1 MTTSAETANETMT
14 PPDMEKLMNL
24 LTSAEPVERS
34 VSRAMVAFG
43 LIVNAP
49 SSASRKAKAEA
60 AIALVKMIRA
70 DAMFDCVSLLLDKAT
85 DADDLKLGAA
95 VAAITFAARADQEAK
110 VLVDILGDPTFAGSP
125 SKMDAA
131 DGQPATA

>member
-1 MTTSAETANETMT
+1 MTTSAETANETT
-14 PPDMEKLMNL
+14 PPDMEKLIKL
-24 LTSAEPVERS
+24 LTSADSAERNL
-34 VSRAMVAFG
+34 SRAMVAFG

-70 DAMFDCVSLLLDKAT
+70 DAMFDCVSMLLDKAT
-85 DADDLKLGAA
+85 DADDLKLGATM
-95 VAAITFAARADQEAK
+95 AAITFATRADQEAK
-110 VLVDILGDPTFAGSP
+110 LLVDILGDPTFAGSP

>member
-1 MTTSAETANETMT
+1 MTTSAKTANETT
-14 PPDMEKLMNL
+14 PPDMEKLIKL
-24 LTSAEPVERS
+24 LTSADSAERNL
-34 VSRAMVAFG
+34 SRAMVAFG

-70 DAMFDCVSLLLDKAT
+70 DAMFDCVSMLLDKAT

-95 VAAITFAARADQEAK
+95 VAAITFAAWADQEAK
-110 VLVDILGDPTFAGSP
+110 VLVDILGDPTFAEP
-125 SKMDAA
+125 ASKAETA